1 MIFPYNEYGAT
12 MIYTYEIEGLAVQT
26 GDIICT
32 MNGKPDIL
40 PGEFWRF
47 VGRLVPGDVDH
58 VAVYVGPNGR
68 CVEAGTRGVITF
80 DVPHGRWDTVRM
92 ALQRGLL
99 FDTFY
104 GVASPLDELGLGEE
118 DEQEMREK
126 VAAYCLAQVGKRYNL
141 NFLNAETE
149 ESFYCSQLAYKA
161 YQQVSMDLNT
171 GLAMEQIP
179 GTNTIIYPQE
189 IWNGFSHR
197 KVEGSGQFSVDG
209 NPLTID
215 PS

>member
-1 MIFPYNEYGAT
+1 
-12 MIYTYEIEGLAVQT
+12 MIYTYEIEGIPVQT

-47 VGRLVPGDVDH
+47 IGRLVPGDVDH
-58 VAVYVGPNGR
+58 VVIYVGPDGR
-68 CVEAGTRGVITF
+68 CVEAGGRGVITF
-80 DVPHGRWDTVRM
+80 DVRFGYWETERM
-92 ALQRGLL
+92 ARQRAGL

-104 GVASPLDELGLGEE
+104 GVVSPLDTLGLSEE
-118 DEQEMREK
+118 DEQKMRK
-126 VAAYCLAQVGKRYNL
+126 QVALYCLAQVGKPYNL

-149 ESFYCSQLAYKA
+149 ASFYCSQLAYKA
-161 YQQVSMDLNT
+161 YQQIGIDLNT

-179 GTNTIIYPQE
+179 GTNAIIYPQE
-189 IWNGFSHR
+189 IWEGFSHR
-197 KVEGSGQFSVDG
+197 ASQNVSTLGSNNQ
-209 NPLTID
+209 LATD

>member
-1 MIFPYNEYGAT
+1 
-12 MIYTYEIEGLAVQT
+12 MIYTYQIEGIPVQT

-58 VAVYVGPNGR
+58 VAIYLGPNGR
-68 CVEAGTRGVITF
+68 CIEAGARGVITF
-80 DVPHGRWDTVRM
+80 DVPRGHWNTERM

-104 GVASPLDELGLGEE
+104 GIASPLDGLPISE
-118 DEQEMREK
+118 DEEVEMRSR
-126 VAAYCLAQVGKRYNL
+126 VAAYCRAQIGKPYNL
-141 NFLNAETE
+141 NFLDAETE

-161 YQQVSMDLNT
+161 YQQLGIDLNT
-171 GLAMEQIP
+171 GLTLEQFP
-179 GTNTIIYPQE
+179 GTNAIIYPQE

-197 KVEGSGQFSVDG
+197 EAKHDLPPLSSNQLAT
-209 NPLTID
+209 NP
-215 PS
+215 SQ